1 MLLSEAIR
9 KKVLTVSEGKVNLK
23 VPKTAEQ
30 KWNLV
35 SLAVRLGELMNAPD
49 PLVAEVVSS
58 GVKDDWA
65 PAIEMVRDY
74 FVMKRIPF
82 DDKTKS

>member
-1 MLLSEAIR
+1 MLLSEALR
-9 KKVLTVSEGKVNLK
+9 KVFTLTEGKVDLK
-23 VPKTAEQ
+23 VPKTPEQ

-35 SLAVRLGELMNAPD
+35 SLAVRLGELMQAPESA
-49 PLVAEVVSS
+49 VVEVVTQ
-58 GVKDDWA
+58 GTKDDWK

-82 DDKTKS
+82 NDRTKS